1 MSSSFI
7 IQKGPGI
14 ASKAYNYAKK
24 LITGGP
30 KVSPTITSVAPKFPK
45 NKIQAA
51 IRDVH
56 KTALVT
62 KGSMKRKS
70 QALDRDIQKVKS
82 KLGQSMQK
90 LVGEPVTKSGVS
102 KGKDM
107 KKFKTPSLNP
117 KPINKATG
125 GRVGKMGGGMMGRR
139 MGYSEGKLAV
149 TPREKRLAA
158 QYGDKKRITRGD
170 VITAAKKK
178 SGERMQASV
187 GGGAGQTRKEKILF
201 KLNKNIKN
209 VKEKMKGPTLTK
221 SQINTLKRK
230 KP

>member
-90 LVGEPVTKSGVS
+90 LKGE
-102 KGKDM
+102 
-107 KKFKTPSLNP
+107 KK
-117 KPINKATG
+117 I
-125 GRVGKMGGGMMGRR
+125 
-139 MGYSEGKLAV
+139 
-149 TPREKRLAA
+149 
-158 QYGDKKRITRGD
+158 RGD
-170 VITAAKKK
+170 QWSGKKWLQK
-178 SGERMQASV
+178 
-187 GGGAGQTRKEKILF
+187 K
-201 KLNKNIKN
+201 NK
-209 VKEKMKGPTLTK
+209 V
-221 SQINTLKRK
+221 
-230 KP
+230 

>member
-1 MSSSFI
+1 MSGFFNLIRHGKNIVKSAI
-7 IQKGPGI
+7 GKKG
-14 ASKAYNYAKK
+14 
-24 LITGGP
+24 

-45 NKIQAA
+45 NKIQTA

-90 LVGEPVTKSGVS
+90 LKGEKVTESGVS
-102 KGKDM
+102 KGKD
-107 KKFKTPSLNP
+107 LREN
-117 KPINKATG
+117 
-125 GRVGKMGGGMMGRR
+125 KMGGGMMGRR
-139 MGYSEGKLAV
+139 MGYSQGKLAV
-149 TPREKRLAA
+149 TPREKQLAA

-178 SGERMQASV
+178 SGKRMQAAN
-187 GGGAGQTRKEKILF
+187 GTKFGATRPKPNSLLDPNNPINKR
-201 KLNKNIKN
+201 KKNIKQET
-209 VKEKMKGPTLTK
+209 KEDMK
-221 SQINTLKRK
+221 
-230 KP
+230 

>member
-62 KGSMKRKS
+62 RGSMKKKS
-70 QALDRDIQKVKS
+70 QDFDRDIQKVKS

-90 LVGEPVTKSGVS
+90 LKGEPVTESGVS
-102 KGKDM
+102 KGKNII
-107 KKFKTPSLNP
+107 KRAK
-117 KPINKATG
+117 G
-125 GRVGKMGGGMMGRR
+125 GRVGF
-139 MGYSEGKLAV
+139 
-149 TPREKRLAA
+149 KRGTGLM
-158 QYGDKKRITRGD
+158 
-170 VITAAKKK
+170 KKK
-178 SGERMQASV
+178 SNVDKIKKSFGTLSV
-187 GGGAGQTRKEKILF
+187 RVGIDNNPNPTYADKIAGA
-201 KLNKNIKN
+201 
-209 VKEKMKGPTLTK
+209 KMKNKKTK
-221 SQINTLKRK
+221 K
-230 KP
+230 KVI

>member
-1 MSSSFI
+1 MSGFFNLIRHGKNIVKSAI
-7 IQKGPGI
+7 GKKG
-14 ASKAYNYAKK
+14 
-24 LITGGP
+24 

-45 NKIQAA
+45 NKIQTA

-90 LVGEPVTKSGVS
+90 LKGEKVTESGVS
-102 KGKDM
+102 KGKDLRE
-107 KKFKTPSLNP
+107 K
-117 KPINKATG
+117 
-125 GRVGKMGGGMMGRR
+125 KMGGGMMGRR
-139 MGYSEGKLAV
+139 MGYSQGKLAV
-149 TPREKRLAA
+149 TPREKQLAA

-178 SGERMQASV
+178 SGEEPMRDRMKQPL
-187 GGGAGQTRKEKILF
+187 KK
-201 KLNKNIKN
+201 
-209 VKEKMKGPTLTK
+209 KG
-221 SQINTLKRK
+221 S
-230 KP
+230 

>member
-30 KVSPTITSVAPKFPK
+30 KVLPTITSVAPKFPK

-90 LVGEPVTKSGVS
+90 LKGEPVTESGVS
-102 KGKDM
+102 KGMNIIK
-107 KKFKTPSLNP
+107 
-117 KPINKATG
+117 KATG
-125 GRVGKMGGGMMGRR
+125 GRVG
-139 MGYSEGKLAV
+139 L
-149 TPREKRLAA
+149 KRGTGLMP
-158 QYGDKKRITRGD
+158 
-170 VITAAKKK
+170 KKK
-178 SGERMQASV
+178 SNVDKIKKTFGTLSV
-187 GGGAGQTRKEKILF
+187 RAGIDNNPNPTYADKIAGA
-201 KLNKNIKN
+201 
-209 VKEKMKGPTLTK
+209 KMKNKKTK
-221 SQINTLKRK
+221 K
-230 KP
+230 KVI